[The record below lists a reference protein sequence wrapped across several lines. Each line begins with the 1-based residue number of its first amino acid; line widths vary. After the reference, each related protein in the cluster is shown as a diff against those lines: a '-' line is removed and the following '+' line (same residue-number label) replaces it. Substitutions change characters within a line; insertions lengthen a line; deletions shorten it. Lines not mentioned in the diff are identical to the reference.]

1 MRNKMKRQT
10 TEVWGNFMEELLAEM
25 EGKEVDLVVAAGVTL
40 RGKVSSVSGG
50 VVVIEDDDGKRFNV
64 SVAHVAA
71 FGESTHSNSRP
82 GFIA

>member
-1 MRNKMKRQT
+1 MKRQT
-10 TEVWGNFMEELLAEM
+10 TEVWGNFMEELLAGM

-40 RGKVSSVSGG
+40 RGRVSSVSGG

-82 GFIA
+82 GFSA

>member
-1 MRNKMKRQT
+1 MDRLKSSKIK
-10 TEVWGNFMEELLAEM
+10 FMEELLARM

-40 RGKVSSVSGG
+40 RGMVSSVSGG

-64 SVAHVAA
+64 SVVHVAA